1 MTTPPVPTGLPD
13 ASNGNAPEQVGQAP
27 GDLAA
32 HPAHHIP
39 GDASVP
45 EGARDQPSTITPE
58 PRPEQLA
65 TDNPTSQTSPSTPG
79 LLPPFD
85 WEDFQDRY
93 EKALAD
99 ADKEERAV
107 LKEFERLSKVSS
119 NVLATSA
126 IYKRLTLPS
135 LQYFNVWASSASAHD
150 NERAVKRLQT
160 RQRYVSLS
168 EENMAQ
174 KQKHYD
180 EVMRAFQSALALLS
194 SK

>member
-1 MTTPPVPTGLPD
+1 MATHPAPPSLPD
-13 ASNGNAPEQVGQAP
+13 ASNGNATEQVGQAP
-27 GDLAA
+27 GDITA
-32 HPAHHIP
+32 HPTHQAA
-39 GDASVP
+39 GDASALP
-45 EGARDQPSTITPE
+45 DNAQGQATITPE

-65 TDNPTSQTSPSTPG
+65 MNNHTSQATPSTPG
-79 LLPPFD
+79 LLSPFD

-107 LKEFERLSKVSS
+107 LKEFDRLSKVCPSHS
-119 NVLATSA
+119 YQIHS
-126 IYKRLTLPS
+126 RLTIPS

-168 EENMAQ
+168 EESMAQ

-180 EVMRAFQSALALLS
+180 EVMKAFQSALALLS

>member
-1 MTTPPVPTGLPD
+1 MATHPAPPSLPD
-13 ASNGNAPEQVGQAP
+13 ASNGNATEQVGQAP
-27 GDLAA
+27 GDITA
-32 HPAHHIP
+32 HPTHQAA
-39 GDASVP
+39 GDASALP
-45 EGARDQPSTITPE
+45 DNAQGQATITPE

-65 TDNPTSQTSPSTPG
+65 MNNHTSQATPSTPG
-79 LLPPFD
+79 LLSPFD

-107 LKEFERLSKVSS
+107 LKEFDRLSK
-119 NVLATSA
+119 
-126 IYKRLTLPS
+126 
-135 LQYFNVWASSASAHD
+135 YFNVWASSASAHD

-168 EENMAQ
+168 EESMAQ

-180 EVMRAFQSALALLS
+180 EVMKAFQSALALLS